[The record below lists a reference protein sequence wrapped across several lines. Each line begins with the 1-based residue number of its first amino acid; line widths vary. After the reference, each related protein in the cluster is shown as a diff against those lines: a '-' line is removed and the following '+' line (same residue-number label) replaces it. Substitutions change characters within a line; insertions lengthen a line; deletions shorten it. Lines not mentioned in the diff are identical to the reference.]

1 METCKAWT
9 VRVLVVEDE
18 AKLADLL
25 RRGLTAHGLAVDI
38 ATTGEDAMWM
48 APATAYQVIVLDL
61 MLPGIDGIEVCR
73 QLRDAGVPTPV
84 LMLTALGEPSDR
96 VAGLDS
102 GADDYLA
109 KPFVLAELLARIRAL
124 ARRPGERRNPVL
136 VAGDLRLDPAAR
148 RVWRDETEIALT
160 AREFALLE
168 TLIRRPGET
177 LSRFELLEDGWDEA
191 YENRSNVID
200 VYIGY
205 LREKIDRPF
214 GVGSIVTV
222 RGVGYRLEAT

>member
-1 METCKAWT
+1 

-38 ATTGEDAMWM
+38 AATGEDALWM

-73 QLRDAGVPTPV
+73 QLRDAGVHTPI

>member
-1 METCKAWT
+1 VRGSLGN

-25 RRGLTAHGLAVDI
+25 RRGLAASGLAVDV
-38 ATTGEDAMWM
+38 AATGEDALWM
-48 APATAYQVIVLDL
+48 APATAYQVIILDL
-61 MLPGIDGIEVCR
+61 MLPDVSGIEVCR
-73 QLRDAGVPTPV
+73 RLRDLGVQTPI
-84 LMLTALGEPSDR
+84 LMLTALAELADR

-102 GADDYLA
+102 GADDYLG
-109 KPFVLAELLARIRAL
+109 KPFALAELLARIRAL
-124 ARRPGERRNPVL
+124 ARRTAERRDAVL
-136 VAGDLRLDPAAR
+136 RAGGLRLDPAAR
-148 RVWRDETEIALT
+148 RVWRNGTEIALT

-168 TLIRRPGET
+168 SLIRRPGQT

-205 LREKIDRPF
+205 LRDKIDRPF
-214 GVGSIVTV
+214 GLGSIVTV
-222 RGVGYRLEAT
+222 RGHGYRLEAV

>member
-1 METCKAWT
+1 M
-9 VRVLVVEDE
+9 RVLVVEDE

-38 ATTGEDAMWM
+38 AATGEDALWM

-73 QLRDAGVPTPV
+73 QLRDAGVHTPI

>member
-1 METCKAWT
+1 M
-9 VRVLVVEDE
+9 RVLVVEDE

-38 ATTGEDAMWM
+38 AATGEDAMWM

-73 QLRDAGVPTPV
+73 QLRDAGVHTPI

>member
-1 METCKAWT
+1 

-38 ATTGEDAMWM
+38 AATGEDAMWM

-73 QLRDAGVPTPV
+73 QLRDAGVHTPI

>member
-1 METCKAWT
+1 M
-9 VRVLVVEDE
+9 RVLVVEDE

-38 ATTGEDAMWM
+38 AATGEDALWM

-73 QLRDAGVPTPV
+73 QLRDAGVHTPI
-84 LMLTALGEPSDR
+84 LMLTALGEPPDR

-136 VAGDLRLDPAAR
+136 VAGNLRLDPAAR

-205 LREKIDRPF
+205 LRDKIDRPF

-222 RGVGYRLEAT
+222 RGHGYRLEAT

>member
-1 METCKAWT
+1 M
-9 VRVLVVEDE
+9 RVLVVEDE

-38 ATTGEDAMWM
+38 AATGEDAMWM

-73 QLRDAGVPTPV
+73 QLRDAGVHTPI

-160 AREFALLE
+160 AREFTLLE

-177 LSRFELLEDGWDEA
+177 MSRFELLEDGWDEA